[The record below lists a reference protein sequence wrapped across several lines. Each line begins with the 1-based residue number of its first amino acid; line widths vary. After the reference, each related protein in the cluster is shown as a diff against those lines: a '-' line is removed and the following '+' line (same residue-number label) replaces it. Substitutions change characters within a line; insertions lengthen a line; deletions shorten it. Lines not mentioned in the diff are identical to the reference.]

1 MLATR
6 PGRGWVPY
14 RGVSLDG
21 MSSPSPVRVKVDAQG
36 RMVLPR
42 GIREELLTVPGHVL
56 VRRTAD
62 GVLLIPAEGAGTVTD
77 AADGLPLL
85 RIGRAVTNE
94 EVLAAID
101 RERADR

>member
-1 MLATR
+1 M
-6 PGRGWVPY
+6 
-14 RGVSLDG
+14 DG
-21 MSSPSPVRVKVDAQG
+21 MNSPLPVRVKVDAQG

-42 GIREELLTVPGHVL
+42 GLRHELVSVPGEVL

-62 GVLLIPAEGAGTVTD
+62 GVLLTPAEGTGTVTE
-77 AADGLPLL
+77 AEDGLPLL
-85 RIGRAVTNE
+85 RIGRGVTND